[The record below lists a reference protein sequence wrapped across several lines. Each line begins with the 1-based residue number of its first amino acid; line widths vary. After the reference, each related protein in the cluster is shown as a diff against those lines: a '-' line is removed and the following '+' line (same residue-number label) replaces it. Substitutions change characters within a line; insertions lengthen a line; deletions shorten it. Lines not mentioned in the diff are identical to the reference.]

1 MPDSHQHTQRGSTS
15 DSDSNRRTFLRAAG
29 ALGTA
34 GLTGLAGCTALS
46 GGGGGGETLTI
57 GISVPRSG
65 DFSNLGSIYETAFDA
80 WAQNVKD
87 RGGIDGTSVELRKE
101 DNQSSESQASEIAS
115 QFANDDVDYVVN
127 AYSSPLSRA
136 MAPALEEAQIP
147 LITTGSLNYEI
158 HQGFDYMFMFEPPL
172 ARKGAGSILSQH
184 EDGKKVAALAVDL
197 GWARLSQ
204 KRFIEQVAP
213 ANGLDV
219 VYSATHARETTD
231 FDSFMLRAKQAG
243 AQAFVSTNYSH
254 HVVNM
259 VRSMAARNFTPKYVD
274 AQTATAAS
282 VANDLGGAVK
292 GLAAPTMYMQQF
304 NTSGNEEFLKT
315 FKEIRSS
322 DEISADYHAALAYGA
337 LQTFEGA
344 YTSADSADGPALQ
357 DQMMNSEFETV
368 AGTASFNENGVQDGI
383 PWSLLQWQDTS
394 SKKLIYPPERATADV
409 IWPKPW

>member
-1 MPDSHQHTQRGSTS
+1 MPDNHQHTHRGSTS
-15 DSDSNRRTFLRAAG
+15 DSDSTRRTFLRATG

-46 GGGGGGETLTI
+46 GGGGGGDSLTI
-57 GISVPRSG
+57 GISVPLSG

-80 WAQNVKD
+80 WEQNVED
-87 RGGIDGTSVELRKE
+87 SGGLDGTSVELRKE

-115 QFANDDVDYVVN
+115 QFANDEVDYVVN

-136 MAPALEEAQIP
+136 MAPALEDAQIP

-184 EDGKKVAALAVDL
+184 DDGKKVAALAVDL

-204 KRFIEQVAP
+204 KRFVEQVAP
-213 ANGLDV
+213 DNGLEV

-243 AQAFVSTNYSH
+243 AQSFVATNYSH

-282 VANDLGGAVK
+282 IGNDLGSLVE

-304 NTSGNEEFLKT
+304 DTAGNEEFLET
-315 FKEIRSS
+315 FKSIRSS
-322 DEISADYHAALAYGA
+322 EEISADYHAALAYGA

-344 YTSADSADGPALQ
+344 YANAGSAEGSELQ
-357 DQMMNSEFETV
+357 QQMMNSEFETV

-383 PWSLLQWQDTS
+383 PWSLLQWQDTK
-394 SKKLIYPPERATADV
+394 SKQLVFPEERATGDV
-409 IWPKPW
+409 TWPKPW